1 MYVLFIGCDISKS
14 HFDVSYYDGE
24 PLYLGQFSNDSDG
37 FKAMVRQLTKKTD
50 QLREKW
56 FICFEN
62 TGTYSKALVEW
73 LASQQIAF
81 TEVNALLISKSL
93 GIRRGKN
100 DRSDSRDLCR
110 YAFEKRDSLEPTV
123 LSNPLIVKLKKL
135 LSRRDLLVKHQKAL
149 VVSVKEQKDLLD
161 PEMLALFQKQNQATL
176 KLYREQIK
184 ALEDQIKKI
193 LSQDPSMDRNNKMAQ
208 SVVGVGLITA
218 AYMIAYTENFTLFVN
233 ARKFAYYAGTAP
245 FLHHQSGVRKGIHK
259 VSHLANKKMKSLL
272 GMGSRAA
279 IQFDSEI
286 KLYYQRKIAE
296 GKEKGLVLNNVKN
309 KLIQRVFA
317 AVKRQSPYVQLM
329 TYV

>member
-1 MYVLFIGCDISKS
+1 
-14 HFDVSYYDGE
+14 
-24 PLYLGQFSNDSDG
+24 
-37 FKAMVRQLTKKTD
+37 
-50 QLREKW
+50 
-56 FICFEN
+56 
-62 TGTYSKALVEW
+62 
-73 LASQQIAF
+73 
-81 TEVNALLISKSL
+81 
-93 GIRRGKN
+93 
-100 DRSDSRDLCR
+100 
-110 YAFEKRDSLEPTV
+110 
-123 LSNPLIVKLKKL
+123 LIVKLKKL

-149 VVSVKEQKDLLD
+149 VVSVKEQKDQLD

-176 KLYREQIK
+176 QLYREQIK

-208 SVVGVGLITA
+208 SVVGVGPITA

-233 ARKFAYYAGTAP
+233 ARKFASYAGTAP
-245 FLHHQSGVRKGIHK
+245 FLHNQSGVRKGTHK

-279 IQFDSEI
+279 IQFDSEM